1 METFDDVFE
10 NILYDTRRLETTHIY
25 ELGIETILQTSDI
38 SKKENVLAKL
48 LFLFPDRTELYYFMG
63 YIFRDT
69 DMYKSLMWYNIC
81 MTKNHKNTECVLEL
95 MKILFDHNYLHFIY
109 YLNEKY
115 DNVLYKCDD
124 DRILVL
130 LGAIHIKEGKLS
142 IAGPI
147 MAKLLEKAEENRDN
161 INRLILPIYIN
172 SSFLLGKLTNIE
184 AAMAHIKKIM
194 VMFSG
199 DTVVEDNY
207 MCAAFENYSLLCDYV
222 YTDLTERFEH
232 CKKINYFYPSSHT
245 FIHRPPQNGKIKIGY
260 VSNVFQDHAV
270 SNFILPIL
278 DNHDT
283 ELFEVF
289 LFTHHV
295 YKHDKFPTFNIN
307 KKSADM
313 CAKIIYDLGITIL
326 IDIDGHTSD
335 NRLDIF
341 AKNPA
346 PIQITYLGFPNSTA
360 MDSIQYRIT
369 DAVADHPESKQLYS
383 ETRLY
388 LPRCF
393 LLYKKIDSL
402 TYTFEPKPWGS
413 VIVLG
418 SLNKEP
424 KNSKNVLES
433 WKQILHST
441 TNTKLLIKISSID
454 NIENRIA
461 FYKQALDVEEERLI
475 IVEFCSNEDY
485 MKLFHTVDILLDT
498 YPYSGTT
505 TTCHALCA
513 STPVVTLYHKDY
525 HAHNVSSSL
534 LIHSGFPE
542 LVSYSDKE
550 YIEKVVDL
558 CNRPEKIAEYKTTI
572 RPKFLTMME
581 PKEFMKEYEQI
592 MINLYHKFRDGEP
605 T

>member
-10 NILYDTRRLETTHIY
+10 NILYDTRHLETTHIY
-25 ELGIETILQTSDI
+25 QLGIETILQTSDI
-38 SKKENVLAKL
+38 AKKENILAKL
-48 LFLFPDRTELYYFMG
+48 LFLFPARTELYYFMG

-81 MTKNHKNTECVLEL
+81 MTKDHKNTECVLEL
-95 MKILFDHNYLHFIY
+95 MKLLFDHNYLHFIY

-142 IAGPI
+142 VAGPI
-147 MAKLLEKAEENRDN
+147 MAKLLEKAEENADS
-161 INRLILPIYIN
+161 ISGLIPPIYIN

-184 AAMAHIKKIM
+184 AAMVHIKKIM

-199 DTVVEDNY
+199 DTAVEDNY
-207 MCAAFENYSLLCDYV
+207 MRTAFENYSLLCDYV

-232 CKKINYFYPSSHT
+232 CKKINYFYPSSRT
-245 FIHRPPQNGKIKIGY
+245 FTHPPPQNGKIKIGY
-260 VSNVFQDHAV
+260 VSNAFQDHAV

-278 DNHDT
+278 DSHDT

-295 YKHDKFPTFNIN
+295 YKHEKFPTFNIN
-307 KKSADM
+307 KKSADV

-326 IDIDGHTSD
+326 IDIDGHTSG

-341 AKNPA
+341 SKNPA

-360 MDSIQYRIT
+360 MDFMQYRIT
-369 DAVADHPESKQLYS
+369 DAVADHPDSKQPYS

-393 LLYKKIDSL
+393 LLYKTMDSL
-402 TYTFEPKPWGS
+402 TYTFEPKPLGS
-413 VIVLG
+413 TIVLG

-424 KNSKNVLES
+424 KNSKHVLES

-461 FYKQALDVEEERLI
+461 FYKQALDVEEDRLI

-505 TTCHALCA
+505 TTCHALAA

-550 YIEKVVDL
+550 YIEKVVEL
-558 CNRPEKIAEYKTTI
+558 CNRPDKIAEYKTTL
-572 RPKFLTMME
+572 RPQFLAMME

-605 T
+605 A

>member
-10 NILYDTRRLETTHIY
+10 DILYDTRRLETTHIY
-25 ELGIETILQTSDI
+25 QLGIETILQTSDI

-48 LFLFPDRTELYYFMG
+48 LFLFPARTELYYFMG

-81 MTKNHKNTECVLEL
+81 MTKDHKNTECVLEL
-95 MKILFDHNYLHFIY
+95 MKLLFDHNYLHFIY

-142 IAGPI
+142 VAGPI
-147 MAKLLEKAEENRDN
+147 MAKLLEKAEENADS
-161 INRLILPIYIN
+161 ISGLIPPIYIN

-184 AAMAHIKKIM
+184 AAMVHIKKIM

-207 MCAAFENYSLLCDYV
+207 MRTAFENYSLLCDYV

-232 CKKINYFYPSSHT
+232 CKKINYFYPSSRT
-245 FIHRPPQNGKIKIGY
+245 FTHPPPQNGKIKIGY

-369 DAVADHPESKQLYS
+369 DAVADHPDSKQPYS

-393 LLYKKIDSL
+393 LLYKTMDSL

-461 FYKQALDVEEERLI
+461 FYKQALDVEEDRLI

-505 TTCHALCA
+505 TTCHALAA

-550 YIEKVVDL
+550 YIEKVVEL
-558 CNRPEKIAEYKTTI
+558 CNRPDKIAEYKTTI
-572 RPKFLTMME
+572 RPKFLAMME

-605 T
+605 A